1 MITVLEMGAARHFL
15 RTQQLARTAEER
27 AQILQPTLEINA
39 GCVCVDKLYWVE
51 SGRKWVFVL
60 FWLRS
65 AFSQTRSDQ
74 EVVRT
79 EGHKLWAGWII
90 TGAGTVL
97 SYFISICPFFPLM
110 ISKPKKRHIT
120 IFNTF
125 LIFRTKMKCQ
135 MCFNEKI
142 KAAL

>member
-97 SYFISICPFFPLM
+97 TVISSLFALCPFFPLM
-110 ISKPKKRHIT
+110 ISKQKKQTCHIM

-125 LIFRTKMKCQ
+125 LIFRRTIMKCVL
-135 MCFNEKI
+135 MK
-142 KAAL
+142 K

>member
-110 ISKPKKRHIT
+110 ISKPKKTKNAISQ
-120 IFNTF
+120 F
-125 LIFRTKMKCQ
+125 LTLSLYLEQKWNVKCVLMK
-135 MCFNEKI
+135 K
-142 KAAL
+142 

>member
-39 GCVCVDKLYWVE
+39 GCVCGQIVLGGEWD
-51 SGRKWVFVL
+51 FVL

-97 SYFISICPFFPLM
+97 SYFISICSLP
-110 ISKPKKRHIT
+110 
-120 IFNTF
+120 IFSINDF
-125 LIFRTKMKCQ
+125 
-135 MCFNEKI
+135 
-142 KAAL
+142 

>member
-1 MITVLEMGAARHFL
+1 MQG
-15 RTQQLARTAEER
+15 
-27 AQILQPTLEINA
+27 
-39 GCVCVDKLYWVE
+39 VCVDKLYWVE

-97 SYFISICPFFPLM
+97 SYFISICSLP
-110 ISKPKKRHIT
+110 
-120 IFNTF
+120 IFSINDF
-125 LIFRTKMKCQ
+125 
-135 MCFNEKI
+135 
-142 KAAL
+142 